1 MLAAKLL
8 LLHHNATS
16 PSQWHHVD
24 ILIDDARESKGSCKA
39 NGDKKTRDRQQ
50 NLADLVSGTRSY
62 MELQEVPGF
71 PRENW
76 HPSSHE
82 IQPEILTRWY
92 GTLF

>member
-24 ILIDDARESKGSCKA
+24 ILHRESTGSCKA
-39 NGDKKTRDRQQ
+39 NRDKETRYRQQ
-50 NLADLVSGTRSY
+50 NLADLVSETRGY

-71 PRENW
+71 PREN
-76 HPSSHE
+76 
-82 IQPEILTRWY
+82 
-92 GTLF
+92 